1 MLADPGNALF
11 HLTDPRG
18 ASDKS
23 RHTFNNPYQY
33 FFEQMHMDDAIYAD
47 ESIYEYPMQQ
57 GGGNDGRPYS
67 FGRPSSGGSKAA
79 YPCKSYGQ
87 GRINPAYFYGVFD
100 PNDMRRDVSIT
111 MTGSNGKGVEKLIP
125 FVPQLKS

>member
-1 MLADPGNALF
+1 MADPGNAQF

-23 RHTFNNPYQY
+23 GRTFNNPYQY

-57 GGGNDGRPYS
+57 GGGMMVAPILSVVLRLVAQ
-67 FGRPSSGGSKAA
+67 RL
-79 YPCKSYGQ
+79 
-87 GRINPAYFYGVFD
+87 RIHVRAMD
-100 PNDMRRDVSIT
+100 RDV
-111 MTGSNGKGVEKLIP
+111 
-125 FVPQLKS
+125 

>member
-1 MLADPGNALF
+1 MTFETREKKIMELLTDVSDWQNLYTIAKKYYEALLADPGNAQF

-23 RHTFNNPYQY
+23 GRTFNNPYQY

-67 FGRPSSGGSKAA
+67 FGSSFVWWLKG
-79 YPCKSYGQ
+79 C
-87 GRINPAYFYGVFD
+87 
-100 PNDMRRDVSIT
+100 VS
-111 MTGSNGKGVEKLIP
+111 M
-125 FVPQLKS
+125 